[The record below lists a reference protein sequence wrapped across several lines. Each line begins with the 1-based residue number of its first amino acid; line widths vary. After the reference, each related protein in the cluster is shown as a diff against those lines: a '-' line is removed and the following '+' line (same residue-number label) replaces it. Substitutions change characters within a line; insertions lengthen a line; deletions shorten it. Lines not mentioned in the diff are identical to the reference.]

1 MKKRSNAG
9 LLLGLVI
16 ILIFFAGIGLVKIY
30 TSLNTPISVSGN
42 HEPQHS
48 EPAETPDTSKQDQQ
62 AENNDQSNNN
72 NATSEEDLDL
82 AKARIEELQKL
93 VEKTDSILIS
103 AMEEMRLDYKVISKN
118 EEQLMIHEPL
128 SLTWQRKTEMVD
140 LSSSN
145 VSIAEAKAALK
156 TAASHAGSE
165 VLKEAY
171 EKGVTTL
178 YIGFMVDGSEVVTH
192 KISLR
197 SKVKPTSSNV
207 GIVGEGKGQLAFIID
222 DLGYDSPGFPKM
234 MTISRPMTFSVLPHL
249 PRSAAQARTVL
260 EKGYNLFLHLPME
273 PSTPHD
279 PGKGAIKVGM
289 SDDDIVANIA
299 EDLASLPAAPI
310 GSNNHM
316 GSKATAD
323 EHVMEVVL
331 KYLKE
336 RGLIFVDSKTAP
348 NSVVAKVAQ
357 EVGESYGVNRLFI
370 DNKDELDAIKIQ
382 IRQAA
387 KMALR
392 DGKAICIGHVRKNTA
407 DAILQMIDEVESMGV
422 KIVFAKDLL
431 EQ

>member
-1 MKKRSNAG
+1 MKKRSNVG

-30 TSLNTPISVSGN
+30 TSINTPTSVSPK
-42 HEPQHS
+42 HEREQS
-48 EPAETPDTSKQDQQ
+48 EAISAPETQEDQQ
-62 AENNDQSNNN
+62 VDNNSQSDVDNTQN
-72 NATSEEDLDL
+72 SEEDLDL
-82 AKARIEELQKL
+82 YKAQIAELQTRI
-93 VEKTDSILIS
+93 EKTDSIIIS
-103 AMEEMRLDYKVISKN
+103 ALEELRLHYTIVSRT
-118 EEQLMIHEPL
+118 EEQLVIHEPL
-128 SLTWQRKTEMVD
+128 SLTWHRKNELVE
-140 LSSSN
+140 LSSTG
-145 VSIAEAKAALK
+145 VSATEAKASLK
-156 TAASHAGSE
+156 TAVGHVDSE
-165 VLKEAY
+165 VLKETY

-178 YIGFMVDGSEVVTH
+178 YIGFKVDGSEVITH
-192 KISLR
+192 KLSLR
-197 SKVKPTSSNV
+197 VKAKPTSSNV
-207 GIVGEGKGQLAFIID
+207 GVVGEGKGQLAFIID

-234 MTISRPMTFSVLPHL
+234 MTISRPMTFSVLPYL
-249 PRSAAQARTVL
+249 PRSADQARTVL
-260 EKGYNLFLHLPME
+260 EKGYSLFLHLPME

-279 PGKGAIKVGM
+279 PGKGAILTGM
-289 SDDDIVANIA
+289 SDDDIIANIA
-299 EDLASLPAAPI
+299 GDLASLPATPT

-316 GSKATAD
+316 GSKATTD

-336 RGLIFVDSKTAP
+336 RGLIFVDSKTAS

-387 KMALR
+387 KIALR

-422 KIVFAKDLL
+422 KIVFAKDIL
-431 EQ
+431 QQ